1 MTFSQRIDTR
11 IIVLQLVFPEN
22 RYHIETQQSDSQQ
35 EARSQKVVV
44 VVCEAGQEKTNS
56 FLNNS

>member
-44 VVCEAGQEKTNS
+44 VVCEAEQEKDK
-56 FLNNS
+56 